1 MLATARLL
9 SRILTIASLLG
20 LFGDGAF
27 AQVRQVQ
34 RGQNAPPIDDD
45 EDMEEE
51 AVVQPVQNFMISD
64 DNFDMWL
71 FGGGRNSQAARTR
84 LESILSLEVD
94 RLDKNCSMT
103 DTQKKKLMLAGR
115 GDIKR
120 FFDKVAEKKRKF
132 DQLKNDQNR
141 VGEIFQEIQ
150 PLQMT
155 FNAGI
160 FNDGS
165 FFAKTV
171 KNTLNEEQTTRY
183 AKVIRERDLFRYRA
197 RVDLVVSMLDNS
209 VGFSAEQRK
218 KFVLLLMEETKPPKH
233 FGQYDTQ
240 VILLQASKLPE
251 SKIKPIFDDA
261 QWRIL
266 SRQLTQAKS
275 MELFLKRNG
284 FLDDDGAADNKPKVN
299 TIPAIRLQPAQER
312 RQ

>member
-71 FGGGRNSQAARTR
+71 FGGGRNSQAAQTR

-183 AKVIRERDLFRYRA
+183 AKVIRERDLFRYRC
-197 RVDLVVSMLDNS
+197 VVTSSCRCSITPSD
-209 VGFSAEQRK
+209 SAPSSK